1 MENNNEISVSMSA
14 AQTPIP
20 DNNIASDDKDKTL
33 NKLQKLQLLIKK
45 ESSLKE
51 LCK

>member
-1 MENNNEISVSMSA
+1 MDKVNENSSM
-14 AQTPIP
+14 
-20 DNNIASDDKDKTL
+20 NNIPQAPTPLSNLPSIDKDKTL
-33 NKLQKLQLLIKK
+33 NKLRNLQLLIKK

>member
-1 MENNNEISVSMSA
+1 MENNNEVSTLTNK
-14 AQTPIP
+14 AQAPTPG
-20 DNNIASDDKDKTL
+20 DNITSDDKDKTL